1 MLMFFSFEFLSLATK
16 IRFPF
21 LLWYVVLLT
30 IFTNTALS
38 LLHHDFFSSLYV
50 RPSISSNEKLERES
64 NEKRKKNNLFL
75 IQFTSRECIESFRMR
90 LYK

>member
-1 MLMFFSFEFLSLATK
+1 MKFFFFEFLSLATE

-38 LLHHDFFSSLYV
+38 LLYDDSFFPLYV

-64 NEKRKKNNLFL
+64 NETEKKQPFPHP
-75 IQFTSRECIESFRMR
+75 IH
-90 LYK
+90 K

>member
-1 MLMFFSFEFLSLATK
+1 MKFFFFEFLSLATE

-38 LLHHDFFSSLYV
+38 LLHDDSFFPLYV

-64 NEKRKKNNLFL
+64 NETEKNNLFL